1 MTMRFLTIMMICGLF
16 LLPLT
21 GKGQA
26 EEPYDKNL
34 QRLSEIL
41 GSLHYLRNLCGE
53 ESSRWRD
60 YMQSMITAEKPDDER
75 KALLIARF
83 NAGYRSFAEIYV
95 QCTTTAENAID
106 EYVKEGQT
114 LSQNIIR
121 QFANQ

>member
-1 MTMRFLTIMMICGLF
+1 MTVRFLTIMMISGLF

-114 LSQNIIR
+114 LSQNIVR